1 MLRRLIAFM
10 VAIAASLVVVVFS
23 APASMADCT
32 ADPVTGEVVCDEEG
46 GDDDA
51 GGGNPGGGSSTCSYH
66 GNEIPCTGPDGS
78 AWSSTHGC
86 WVGDVWDP
94 GGEGAEPPP
103 GQTTEDGAW
112 HICYWP
118 PPGSSWDPVWIAN
131 GEVGIAP
138 VQLAYR
144 VITSMDLDPITI
156 GIVPE
161 SGPDRVGLVGLPVW
175 MWVDNQTDDTWGPIT
190 RSASEGPV
198 SVTATASVSSVI
210 WDMGDG
216 TKVTCT
222 GPGTP
227 YADQYGKQES
237 PTCGHRYDKM
247 STGQP
252 DGAYEVTATSHWVVE
267 WNGGGQSG
275 TIELD
280 LTTETLPIRVGEAQV
295 LTQ

>member
-32 ADPVTGEVVCDEEG
+32 ADPETGEVVCDDEG
-46 GDDDA
+46 GDDA
-51 GGGNPGGGSSTCSYH
+51 GGGDAEGGSSTCSYH

-78 AWSSTHGC
+78 IWSSTHGC

-112 HICYWP
+112 HVCYLP
-118 PPGSSWDPVWIAN
+118 PPGSSWDPMWIAN

-138 VQLAYR
+138 VLLAYR
-144 VITSMDLDPITI
+144 AITSMDLDPITI
-156 GIVPE
+156 GIVPVL
-161 SGPDRVGLVGLPVW
+161 GPDRVGLVGLPVW

-198 SVTATASVSSVI
+198 SVTATATVSSVV

-222 GPGTP
+222 GLGTP
-227 YADQYGKQES
+227 YSDRYGKQES

-247 STGQP
+247 STAQP

-280 LTTETLPIRVGEAQV
+280 LTTEPLPIRVGEAQV